1 MHLYCVAT
9 NTGKDFFT
17 REDTKNFSLRGYLGN
32 IWVVENNV
40 YGQAWITRV
49 TGTLKTL
56 AEAQVILDAEIET
69 GQTSWDALSDGEKA
83 PAVPSNPRPIKYA
96 LPNEG

>member
-17 REDTKNFSLRGYLGN
+17 HEDNKNFSLRGYPEN

-49 TGTLKTL
+49 KGTLKTL
-56 AEAQVILDAEIET
+56 EEAQAILDTEIET
-69 GQTSWDALSDGEKA
+69 GQTSWDAKTENEKIGIA
-83 PAVPSNPRPIKYA
+83 RPVKYA